1 MVKKIGLDI
10 VSKSDK
16 VIMLPELYRTSLK
29 NQLSQAQFL
38 TLEIL
43 IWLLQVHKQ
52 VKIERLAAHFP
63 LPILFESRR
72 RHLQRFLKL
81 SVLSIP
87 IIWFPLIEAVIKLK
101 IKLGERLFIAI
112 DRTQWKDK
120 NLFIA
125 AVILER
131 RALPIYWQFLDK
143 QGASNLAEQQALLRP
158 VFKLLKN
165 YELVILGDREFHS
178 VELARWLIEKKVY
191 FVFRQKKNT
200 LIKLKRQPYQPLAAL
215 PLRPGMKLFLT
226 GIKVTQQKGFS
237 QANIGGYWKRI
248 YRQQVEKEPWYLL
261 TNLSNLSETLK
272 AYKKRTG
279 IEAMFKDCKTGGYN
293 LEGSLASIERLTR
306 LVLLIAFAKRAGGN
320 LAYTCSTLKGKVIKS
335 SGQQKYIG
343 RERKIQQALT
353 RNSNFWL
360 GLYGD
365 VWIIAKEFVAQ
376 LVEELMRVNPNK
388 LPFYQKG
395 LRAMTIIQ
403 QAF

>member
-1 MVKKIGLDI
+1 
-10 VSKSDK
+10 
-16 VIMLPELYRTSLK
+16 MLSQLYRTPLSS
-29 NQLSQAQFL
+29 QLSHAQLL

-43 IWLLQVHKQ
+43 VWLLQVHKQ

-72 RHLQRFLKL
+72 RHIQRFLKL

-87 IIWFPLIEAVIKLK
+87 LIWFPIIEVVIKRK
-101 IKLGERLFIAI
+101 IKLGQRLYLAI

-120 NLFIA
+120 NLFLVA
-125 AVILER
+125 AISER

-143 QGASNLAEQQALLRP
+143 RGASNLAEQKALLRP
-158 VFKLLKN
+158 VFKLLKK
-165 YELVILGDREFHS
+165 YELVVLGDREFHS
-178 VELARWLIEKKVY
+178 VELANWLIEKKVY
-191 FVFRQKKNT
+191 FVFRQKKD
-200 LIKLKRQPYQPLAAL
+200 LFIKLKRQPYQSLNSL
-215 PLRPGMKLFLT
+215 GIVPGMKRFLT
-226 GIKVTQQKGFS
+226 GIKVTKEKGFS
-237 QANIGGYWKRI
+237 RASVGAYWKRK
-248 YRQQVEKEPWYLL
+248 YRSSVEKEPWYLL

-293 LEGSLASIERLTR
+293 LEESKASIERLTR
-306 LVLLIAFAKRAGGN
+306 LVLLIAI
-320 LAYTCSTLKGKVIKS
+320 AYTCSALKGKTIKLK
-335 SGQQKYIG
+335 GQEKYIG
-343 RERKIQQALT
+343 RLRKIKQSLT

-365 VWIIAKEFVAQ
+365 VWIITKEFVAQ
-376 LVEELMRVNPNK
+376 WVEDLMRLNLNK

-395 LRAMTIIQ
+395 IRAMNIIQ